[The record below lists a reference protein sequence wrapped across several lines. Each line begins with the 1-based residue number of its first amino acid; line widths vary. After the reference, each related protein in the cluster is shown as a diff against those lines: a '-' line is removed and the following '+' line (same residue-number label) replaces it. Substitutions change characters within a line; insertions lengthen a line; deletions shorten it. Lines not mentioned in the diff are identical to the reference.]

1 MKTIQINN
9 EVSASDDAKEN
20 KKLLEEQVHIVL
32 LGMNREDRRAWLAR
46 MRRKAGKA
54 RHEILTAKK

>member
-1 MKTIQINN
+1 MKTIEINR
-9 EVSASDDAKEN
+9 EAPTSDDTKEN
-20 KKLLEEQVHIVL
+20 KKLLEEQVHLVL